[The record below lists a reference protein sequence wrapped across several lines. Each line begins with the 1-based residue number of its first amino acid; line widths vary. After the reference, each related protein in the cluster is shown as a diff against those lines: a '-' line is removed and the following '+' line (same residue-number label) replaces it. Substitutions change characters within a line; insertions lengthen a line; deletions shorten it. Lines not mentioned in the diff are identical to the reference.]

1 MDAMTHNAPLRI
13 RSGYGKKTKRWDPQR
28 GITLA
33 GLIVALA
40 VLGALA
46 AGGYYAWSY
55 YQALNIEHEL
65 SKSLD
70 TVHRYRGRA
79 RVGKERVRKHAEEL
93 LREAGGELAPGA
105 VRVSFAKLTAANASE
120 LPAMLR
126 QKLSLACY
134 NQRLQDRTDH
144 RIDRA
149 RAALRGDGRRAH
161 RGRRRRSGRAG
172 RGGRSGRAARNDRGK
187 EPSTRPPPLR
197 PGAGV
202 SCDPDRLA
210 EMGYTLVRVEATAQ
224 ASAGWVSRDVDV
236 KRVFYLAQ
244 PPEQ

>member
-1 MDAMTHNAPLRI
+1 
-13 RSGYGKKTKRWDPQR
+13 
-28 GITLA
+28 LA
-33 GLIVALA
+33 VTLA

-55 YQALNIEHEL
+55 YQALDIEHEL

-79 RVGKERVRKHAEEL
+79 RVSKERVRKHAERL
-93 LREAGGELAPGA
+93 LREAGGELSPGA
-105 VRVSFAKLTAANASE
+105 VRVSFAKLTAANAAE

-134 NQRLQDRTDH
+134 NRRLRDRTDH

-161 RGRRRRSGRAG
+161 RGRGGRTGRRGRRG
-172 RGGRSGRAARNDRGK
+172 RGGRTARNDRDQ
-187 EPSTRPPPLR
+187 EPSTQPPPIR

-210 EMGYTLVRVEATAQ
+210 AMGYTLVRVEGTAR

-236 KRVFYLAQ
+236 ERVFYLAQ
-244 PPEQ
+244 PPDPSE